1 MMKKWL
7 LAFLALG
14 ALAFADEKEERAQDL
29 CSFTG
34 DIFEILSEESRIV
47 DEEKIAGAYSAFIG
61 RLHQYEKDPN
71 PEIADLAE
79 KFIASFKIGNESKQG
94 IGDAVSSLG
103 RLVKCSVD
111 DEHYRYDT
119 SYLLHKGDIEKE
131 LSHME
136 TQLGERIP
144 QGKNLNYHKVMIE
157 SLADQEYDLAL
168 YSYLKIAETRCQK

>member
-1 MMKKWL
+1 MKKWL
-7 LAFLALG
+7 FVFLTLSG
-14 ALAFADEKEERAQDL
+14 LAFADKKEERAQNL

-47 DEEKIAGAYSAFIG
+47 DEEKIAVAYSAFIG
-61 RLHQYEKDPN
+61 RLHQYKKDSN
-71 PEIADLAE
+71 PEIVDLAE
-79 KFIASFKIGNESKQG
+79 KFIASFKLKKESKEG

-136 TQLGERIP
+136 ARLGERIP
-144 QGKNLNYHKVMIE
+144 QGKSLNYHKVMIE

>member
-7 LAFLALG
+7 FAFLALG

-34 DIFEILSEESRIV
+34 DVFEILSEESRIV
-47 DEEKIAGAYSAFIG
+47 DGEKIAGAYSSFIS

-71 PEIADLAE
+71 HEIADLAG
-79 KFIASFKIGNESKQG
+79 KFIASFKIRNETKGG

-111 DEHYRYDT
+111 NEHYRYDT

-136 TQLGERIP
+136 IRLGERIP